1 MMACSFAKTRI
12 EGGRG
17 GKESQTKPVWLV
29 VTACYDS
36 QRCKE
41 NENSHEEALNVNNT
55 KSKNEKKKYTEP
67 DWQLFDQLLH

>member
-1 MMACSFAKTRI
+1 MHNAT
-12 EGGRG
+12 
-17 GKESQTKPVWLV
+17 PVWLV

-55 KSKNEKKKYTEP
+55 KSKNEKKYTEP